1 MNRVGIIGFGVV
13 GSALY
18 KLFPDAL
25 IYDPFKGQNDEGTLS
40 AEYIF
45 VAVPTPLKDG
55 KLDCSIVEK
64 VIEKCSRDSVIII
77 RSAVNPGLC
86 DSFEERGWNL
96 VYQVEYLG
104 ETVAHPLLN
113 ENNSQFIV
121 IGGRPESRRKV
132 IELYQT
138 VYNANLAIRQV
149 TSLEAEV
156 IKLSENR
163 AIAFK
168 MMQCQEL
175 FDACE
180 AHGVDYYTVQ
190 QAVYGDD
197 PRFNLWWTFVY
208 PNNRGFN
215 SSKCLLKDVPAWSSW
230 AKSGGSNTEVTDVL
244 IKRSNDYAISNNCLK
259 K

>member
-1 MNRVGIIGFGVV
+1 MRVGIVGLGIV
-13 GSALY
+13 GSALL
-18 KLFPDAL
+18 KVFPNAL
-25 IYDPFKGQNDEGTLS
+25 IYDPYKNYTQENALCAD
-40 AEYIF
+40 YIF

-55 KLDCSIVEK
+55 RLDCSIVGE
-64 VIEKCSRDSVIII
+64 VIQKCSKESVIII

-86 DSFEERGWNL
+86 DSWEQDGWNI

-113 ENNSQFIV
+113 ENKSQFIV
-121 IGGRPESRRKV
+121 IGGQPKNRRKV
-132 IELYQT
+132 IELYQAI
-138 VYNANLAIRQV
+138 YNANVAIRQV
-149 TSLEAEV
+149 TNLEAEV

-180 AHGVDYYTVQ
+180 SHGVDFYTIRE
-190 QAVYGDD
+190 AVYGDD

-215 SSKCLLKDVPAWSSW
+215 SSKCLIKDVPAWSSW
-230 AKSGGSNTEVTDVL
+230 AKSGGSNTDITDTL
-244 IKRSNDYAISNNCLK
+244 IKRSNEYA
-259 K
+259 